1 MKELLFSVTKKDF
14 DITYF
19 SGSGAG
25 GQHRNRHKNC
35 VRLRHKETGIITVG
49 QEERSL
55 EANKKKAFENMINN
69 EQFKFWLRTK
79 ANEAILKKDKEKPL
93 EEIIQE
99 MLNPTHLKIEIKDEN
114 GQWKE
119 EPLDK

>member
-99 MLNPTHLKIEIKDEN
+99 MLNPTHLKVEIKDEN

>member
-79 ANEAILKKDKEKPL
+79 ANEAILKKDKEKPI

-99 MLNPTHLKIEIKDEN
+99 MLNPTHLKVEIKDEN